1 MSGPADKTAEE
12 RLRWLR
18 EEKGWQQHVLPQ
30 AGFAYWVHRD
40 GGSVGFPLTP
50 TRSHL
55 EVRDDPLYT
64 KEAWKKL
71 LKALHQ
77 EDAKY
82 GRAGAARK
90 AQSKNLCPEL
100 NWGQLRCSQPAPH
113 ALAVPVPQGAVLYG
127 LAFAA
132 PPPPAQWFASPP
144 PQWRASASLASHL
157 RGWCLLHRRLVGRP
171 ARARDCPGRCA
182 PRGRALR
189 ACVAAGRRASDGD
202 VGRARR
208 VLLPSCGSAACPHS
222 SAALLATSVL

>member
-40 GGSVGFPLTP
+40 GGSVGFPPTP

-77 EDAKY
+77 EDAK
-82 GRAGAARK
+82 
-90 AQSKNLCPEL
+90 C
-100 NWGQLRCSQPAPH
+100 
-113 ALAVPVPQGAVLYG
+113 
-127 LAFAA
+127 
-132 PPPPAQWFASPP
+132 
-144 PQWRASASLASHL
+144 
-157 RGWCLLHRRLVGRP
+157 
-171 ARARDCPGRCA
+171 
-182 PRGRALR
+182 
-189 ACVAAGRRASDGD
+189 
-202 VGRARR
+202 
-208 VLLPSCGSAACPHS
+208 
-222 SAALLATSVL
+222 

>member
-1 MSGPADKTAEE
+1 MSGPADKTAKE

-18 EEKGWQQHVLPQ
+18 EEKG
-30 AGFAYWVHRD
+30 
-40 GGSVGFPLTP
+40 
-50 TRSHL
+50 SHL

-64 KEAWKKL
+64 KEWKKL

-90 AQSKNLCPEL
+90 AQRKNLCPEL

-113 ALAVPVPQGAVLYG
+113 AVAVPVPQGAVLYG

-132 PPPPAQWFASPP
+132 PLPPAQW
-144 PQWRASASLASHL
+144 
-157 RGWCLLHRRLVGRP
+157 
-171 ARARDCPGRCA
+171 
-182 PRGRALR
+182 
-189 ACVAAGRRASDGD
+189 RASDGD